1 MLLFGVNSRS
11 GRMLILSIGNADTG
25 DGVNGNCWEI
35 DYDLIGIVAVTDD
48 EGRRIYL

>member
-1 MLLFGVNSRS
+1 LLSGVNSRG

-35 DYDLIGIVAVTDD
+35 DDDLTEIIAVTDD